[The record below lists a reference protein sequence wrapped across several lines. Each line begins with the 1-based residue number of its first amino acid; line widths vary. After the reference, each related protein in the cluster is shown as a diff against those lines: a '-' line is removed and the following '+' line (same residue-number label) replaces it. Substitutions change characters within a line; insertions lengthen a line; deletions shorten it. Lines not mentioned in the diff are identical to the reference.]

1 MVIGTKMIIKA
12 DKIIVPIPESN
23 NGEEYSVRNDGSI
36 AYGVVVPLSMRLA
49 VPLFIRLA
57 IFSKSPT
64 KRVTQRM
71 IQTTNTGIIII
82 SVNK

>member
-1 MVIGTKMIIKA
+1 MIIKA
-12 DKIIVPIPESN
+12 DKTIVPIPEPN
-23 NGEEYSVRNDGSI
+23 NGEEYSVINDGSMV
-36 AYGVVVPLSMRLA
+36 YGALDIPLSMRLA

-71 IQTTNTGIIII
+71 LQTTNTGIIIMN
-82 SVNK
+82 VNK

>member
-1 MVIGTKMIIKA
+1 MIIKA
-12 DKIIVPIPESN
+12 EKIIVPIPESN
-23 NGEEYSVRNDGSI
+23 NGDEYSVRNDGSM
-36 AYGVVVPLSMRLA
+36 AYGVVVPFSMRLA